1 MKVIRPQKR
10 SFRRAGFTLLE
21 VLLVLA
27 IIIVMLAMVAPS
39 LLGRQQ
45 KANEDLTRVGI
56 KNLEDAIKMYAV
68 DHDGQYPKGTTEEVL
83 QLLMSDVDER
93 TNKKRQPYMDDIPVD
108 AWKRPLEYEYPP
120 SGSRPTSGGKPAIW
134 SNGLDGQEG
143 TEDDIDNWTKDE
155 IN

>member
-1 MKVIRPQKR
+1 MKVSRPKR
-10 SFRRAGFTLLE
+10 IQRRAGFTLLE

-27 IIIVMLAMVAPS
+27 IIIVMLAMIAPN

-56 KNLEDAIKMYAV
+56 KNFEDAVKMYAV

-83 QLLMSDVDER
+83 SMLMSDVDER
-93 TNKKRQPYMDDIPVD
+93 TNKPRSPYLDEPPTD
-108 AWKRPLEYEYPP
+108 AWKNTLNYEYPP
-120 SGSRPTSGGKPAIW
+120 SGNRSTPGNKPAIW
-134 SNGLDGQEG
+134 SNGLDAQEG
-143 TEDDIDNWTKDE
+143 TEDDIDNWTRDE